1 MFFIH
6 SSMEDYRN
14 RSHPKVNGMRTTRNS
29 IDAENEQR
37 ARYILSQHFNTK
49 IKVFSKDSHCK
60 IDFCAVDS
68 NGEIIALFEFKKR
81 GNNHDD
87 PRYKRGYWVPLG
99 KLDELVRYGIHER
112 KKEGKPYIL
121 NLFYCWGFNDAFLYI
136 NVQEAR
142 VWCFDLIEGGLGYKV
157 KEKKNDGKELV
168 HLVPTNHRL
177 IQRISPEGIHL
188 PWLYGDQIHPWR

>member
-1 MFFIH
+1 
-6 SSMEDYRN
+6 MEDYRN
-14 RSHPKVNGMRTTRNS
+14 RSHPKINGMRTTRNT

-37 ARYILSQHFNTK
+37 AKYILSQHFNAK
-49 IKVFSKDSHCK
+49 IQVFSKDSHCK
-60 IDFCAVDS
+60 IDFCALDS
-68 NGEIIALFEFKKR
+68 SGEIIALFEFKKR

-142 VWCFDLIEGGLGYKV
+142 VWHFDLIEGGLGYKV
-157 KEKKNDGKELV
+157 KEKKNDGRELV
-168 HLVPTNHRL
+168 HLVPINHHL
-177 IQRISPEGIHL
+177 IQRISPEGIYL
-188 PWLYGDQIHPWR
+188 PWLYGDQMHPWR